1 MTEIIAEFHYWDYG
15 AYVGTAM
22 EVRPAIRCGELE
34 ELARAFNVSIS
45 INKASSTFFSL
56 GVFGRNLPR
65 YDKVIVRVVGGQS
78 KDVRTCVGRI
88 FLLYG
93 RPDEVP
99 SAFFGGKKVG
109 KRLIDELLREFE
121 EGKR

>member
-15 AYVGTAM
+15 AYAGTVM
-22 EVRPAIRCGELE
+22 EARPAIRRRELV

-56 GVFGRNLPR
+56 GWFGRNLPR
-65 YDKVIVRVVGGQS
+65 YDKVVVRVVGDQS
-78 KDVRTCVGRI
+78 TDVRTCVGRI
-88 FLLYG
+88 FLLSG

-99 SAFFGGKKVG
+99 SAFFGGKKAG
-109 KRLIDELLREFE
+109 KRLIDELLHEFE